1 VTALGVVV
9 PVSFGQLGG
18 WPGVCNRQMVIRGTR
33 VFPLWAEG
41 ELPLELRDVLAPLD
55 LDRLG
60 GELELLEAKVGEF
73 ELVPGDVV
81 QYTWQGGG
89 GYGDPL
95 DRDEELVR
103 RDVELGLISPAR
115 AESVYSVPGD
125 RTARRL
131 ERLSGS
137 EPQSGS
143 SGGSGAPVS
152 EIGLGLVLA
161 RGGEG
166 GLQIECRC
174 GFVFCAASANW
185 REHAVRQRVDELPRG
200 IVVHETLELARYLC
214 PACGRQHS
222 VDVEERGEPPLHDF
236 SIVGDWAP

>member
-1 VTALGVVV
+1 VEV

-18 WPGVCNRQMVIRGTR
+18 WPGVCNRQMVIRATR

-41 ELPLELRDVLAPLD
+41 ELPLALDDVLAPID

-115 AESVYSVPGD
+115 AEEVYAVPGD

-137 EPQSGS
+137 EPLSAVR
-143 SGGSGAPVS
+143 APATAVS

-161 RGGEG
+161 RGGDG
-166 GLQIECRC
+166 VLQIECRC
-174 GFVFCAASANW
+174 GFVFCDAAENW
-185 REHAVRQRVDELPRG
+185 RERAVRQPVEKPPRG
-200 IVVHETLELARYLC
+200 IVIHETLELARYLC

-222 VDVEERGEPPLHDF
+222 VDVEERGAAPLHDF